1 MIRIYYRE
9 NEIPNDIKEAGDWED
24 WEYVVVPDSYKE
36 IKKAELIAL
45 SISYYD
51 YKKFKTKN
59 GRVFFITYY
68 YT

>member
-1 MIRIYYRE
+1 MISICCRE

-24 WEYVVVPDSYKE
+24 WEYVVIPGSYKE
-36 IKKAELIAL
+36 IKTAESIAL

-68 YT
+68 I